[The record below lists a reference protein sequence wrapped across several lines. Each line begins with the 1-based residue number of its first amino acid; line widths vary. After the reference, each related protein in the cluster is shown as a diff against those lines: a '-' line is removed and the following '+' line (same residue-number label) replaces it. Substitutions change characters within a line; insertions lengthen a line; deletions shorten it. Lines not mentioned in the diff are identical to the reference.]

1 MTVDWH
7 VSNVPPSTYR
17 EGTNSID
24 STNST
29 DSIDSAN
36 SLTDSAGISLSEKDK
51 GYSSYVLKWSAKY
64 LKYGKQRQ
72 GGSIGVRG

>member
-29 DSIDSAN
+29 ESIDSTDSADH
-36 SLTDSAGISLSEKDK
+36 TDSAGISLSDKDK
-51 GYSSYVLKWSAKY
+51 GDSS
-64 LKYGKQRQ
+64 
-72 GGSIGVRG
+72 

>member
-17 EGTNSID
+17 EGTNSANSID

-29 DSIDSAN
+29 KSIDSTDSADH
-36 SLTDSAGISLSEKDK
+36 TDSAGISLSDKDK
-51 GYSSYVLKWSAKY
+51 GDSS
-64 LKYGKQRQ
+64 
-72 GGSIGVRG
+72 

>member
-24 STNST
+24 STSSTESTNNTDST
-29 DSIDSAN
+29 DRS
-36 SLTDSAGISLSEKDK
+36 DSAGISLSEK
-51 GYSSYVLKWSAKY
+51 
-64 LKYGKQRQ
+64 
-72 GGSIGVRG
+72 GVRSFKLSTYVV